1 MKSPKHTLRVRVLAP
16 SLAAVLAA
24 LPLAGCSAQGDHGSA
39 REKADAATRPEFRRF
54 YGQRL
59 KWRDCGDV
67 ECARLTV
74 PRDYAH
80 PGDGKT
86 FVLPV
91 ARAATADE
99 GRRIGTLVYNP
110 GGPGESGVADLKEG
124 GAESFGA
131 KARARFDIVSFDP
144 RGVAGS
150 RPALD
155 CPEDEEDTAED
166 DGAEEQPP
174 VPRTAAARARALADA
189 RTEATACRRGSRGLL
204 PHVGTRD
211 AARDLDVLRAALGE
225 RKLTY
230 VGWSYGTHL
239 GTRYAEQFPR
249 RVRAMVLDG
258 AVDPSLGWAQRALSE
273 GTGFRRAV
281 DDYATQC
288 PDVVGTGCPGANPEE
303 IRRLIHDLYAR
314 AEHDPLPVD
323 GEEEGLGATEVVDAV
338 SVAMYTPEEQW
349 KPLSAALRAAARGDG
364 TKLAALSEDEEAEET
379 EEAEE
384 ADGPGA
390 PEPAPRSRAAGTAV
404 DDSDDSDGSGD
415 SLDNSDAAILAV
427 SCADTA
433 YPRTAEPYWNALDRA
448 EKTAGLYGV
457 SSVLSVLA
465 CKDLPAGTPRPRRV
479 AAEGVAPVLVVG
491 TTGDP
496 ATPYEEAESLAEQF
510 PGGMLLTYEAPGHT
524 AYGRG
529 DACVTQRVDDYLVG
543 LRAVPDG
550 TTC

>member
-1 MKSPKHTLRVRVLAP
+1 MKSRKSLKSLRHSARMRVLALP
-16 SLAAVLAA
+16 LAVLTA
-24 LPLAGCSAQGDHGSA
+24 LPLAGCTTEGSRGSA
-39 REKADAATRPEFRRF
+39 RQHADADPAARPELQRF
-54 YGQRL
+54 YRQKL
-59 KWRDCGDV
+59 TWRECGDV

-91 ARAATADE
+91 ARAATDDE
-99 GRRIGTLVYNP
+99 ERRVGTLVYNP
-110 GGPGESGVADLKEG
+110 GGPGESGVADLKDG

-131 KARARFDIVSFDP
+131 KARAGFDIVSFDP

-155 CPEDEEDTAED
+155 CPEEEDEQED
-166 DGAEEQPP
+166 AAEEQPP
-174 VPRTAAARARALADA
+174 VPRTAAARAQALADA
-189 RTEATACRRGSRGLL
+189 RAEATACRKGSRGLL
-204 PHVGTRD
+204 RHVGTQD
-211 AARDLDVLRAALGE
+211 VARDLDVLRAALGE

-281 DDYATQC
+281 DDYAKRC
-288 PDVVGTGCPGANPEE
+288 AEVVGSGCPGESPGE
-303 IRRLIHDLYAR
+303 IRRLIEDLYER
-314 AEHDPLPVD
+314 TEHEPLPVD
-323 GEEEGLGATEVVDAV
+323 GEEEGLGTTDVVDAV
-338 SVAMYTPEEQW
+338 SLAMYAPEDDW
-349 KPLSAALRAAARGDG
+349 KPLSAALRAGARGDG
-364 TKLAALSEDEEAEET
+364 TKLAELSEAEEP
-379 EEAEE
+379 
-384 ADGPGA
+384 GP
-390 PEPAPRSRAAGTAV
+390 AARLRGKGERGERE
-404 DDSDDSDGSGD
+404 SDGAV
-415 SLDNSDAAILAV
+415 DNSDAAILAV

-433 YPRTAEPYWNALDRA
+433 YPRTAEPYWDALERA
-448 EKTAGLYGV
+448 EGKAGLYGV

-465 CKDLPAGTPRPRRV
+465 CKDLPSGTQRPRRV
-479 AAEGVAPVLVVG
+479 AADGVPPVLVVG

-496 ATPYEEAESLAEQF
+496 ATPYEEAESVAEQF

-524 AYGRG
+524 AYGRAG
-529 DACVTQRVDDYLVG
+529 ACVTKRVDDYLVG
-543 LRAVPDG
+543 LREVPDG

>member
-1 MKSPKHTLRVRVLAP
+1 MRVLALP
-16 SLAAVLAA
+16 LAVLTA
-24 LPLAGCSAQGDHGSA
+24 LPLAGCTTEGSRGSA
-39 REKADAATRPEFRRF
+39 RQHADADPAARPELQRF
-54 YGQRL
+54 YRQKL
-59 KWRDCGDV
+59 TWRECGDV

-91 ARAATADE
+91 ARAATDDE
-99 GRRIGTLVYNP
+99 ERRVGTLVYNP
-110 GGPGESGVADLKEG
+110 GGPGESGVADLKDG

-131 KARARFDIVSFDP
+131 KARAGFDIVSFDP

-155 CPEDEEDTAED
+155 CPEEEDEQED
-166 DGAEEQPP
+166 AAEEQPP
-174 VPRTAAARARALADA
+174 VPRTAAARAQALADA
-189 RTEATACRRGSRGLL
+189 RAEATACRKGSRGLL
-204 PHVGTRD
+204 RHVGTQD
-211 AARDLDVLRAALGE
+211 VARDLDVLRAALGE

-281 DDYATQC
+281 DDYAKRC
-288 PDVVGTGCPGANPEE
+288 AEVVGSGCPGESPGE
-303 IRRLIHDLYAR
+303 IRRLIEDLYER
-314 AEHDPLPVD
+314 TEHEPLPVD
-323 GEEEGLGATEVVDAV
+323 GEEEGLGTTDVVDAV
-338 SVAMYTPEEQW
+338 SLAMYAPEDDW
-349 KPLSAALRAAARGDG
+349 KPLSAALRAGARGDG
-364 TKLAALSEDEEAEET
+364 TKLAELSEAEEP
-379 EEAEE
+379 
-384 ADGPGA
+384 GP
-390 PEPAPRSRAAGTAV
+390 AARLRGKGERGERE
-404 DDSDDSDGSGD
+404 SDGAV
-415 SLDNSDAAILAV
+415 DNSDAAILAV

-433 YPRTAEPYWNALDRA
+433 YPRTAEPYWDALERA
-448 EKTAGLYGV
+448 EGKAGLYGV

-465 CKDLPAGTPRPRRV
+465 CKDLPSGTQRPRRV
-479 AAEGVAPVLVVG
+479 AADGVPPVLVVG

-496 ATPYEEAESLAEQF
+496 ATPYEEAESVAEQF

-524 AYGRG
+524 AYGRAG
-529 DACVTQRVDDYLVG
+529 ACVTKRVDDYLVG
-543 LRAVPDG
+543 LREVPDG

>member
-1 MKSPKHTLRVRVLAP
+1 MKSPKSLRHTARMRVL
-16 SLAAVLAA
+16 A
-24 LPLAGCSAQGDHGSA
+24 LPLAVLTALSLAGCTTEDGRAQQ
-39 REKADAATRPEFRRF
+39 RADADPATRPELQRF

-67 ECARLTV
+67 QCARLTV

-91 ARAATADE
+91 ARAVTDDE
-99 GRRIGTLVYNP
+99 ERRVGTLVYNP

-124 GAESFGA
+124 GVESFGA

-155 CPEDEEDTAED
+155 CPEEEEDTAG
-166 DGAEEQPP
+166 DGAGSGSGEQPP

-189 RTEATACRRGSRGLL
+189 RAEATACRKGSHGLL
-204 PHVGTRD
+204 RHVGTQD
-211 AARDLDVLRAALGE
+211 VARDLDVLRAALGE

-258 AVDPSLGWAQRALSE
+258 AVDPSLGWERRALSE
-273 GTGFRRAV
+273 ATGFRRAV
-281 DDYATQC
+281 DDYATRC
-288 PDVVGTGCPGANPEE
+288 ADVVGRGCPGDSPGE
-303 IRRLIHDLYAR
+303 IRRLIQGLYEST
-314 AEHDPLPVD
+314 EHDPLPVD
-323 GEEEGLGATEVVDAV
+323 GDEEGLGTTDVVDAV
-338 SVAMYTPEEQW
+338 SLAMYTPEDEW

-364 TKLAALSEDEEAEET
+364 TKLAELSE
-379 EEAEE
+379 
-384 ADGPGA
+384 ADA
-390 PEPAPRSRAAGTAV
+390 PEPAARSRGKGKRASKAPV
-404 DDSDDSDGSGD
+404 DNRASKAPV
-415 SLDNSDAAILAV
+415 DNSDAAILAV

-433 YPRTAEPYWNALDRA
+433 YPRTAEPYWDALERA
-448 EKTAGLYGV
+448 ERKAGLYGV
-457 SSVLSVLA
+457 SSVVSVLA
-465 CKDLPAGTPRPRRV
+465 CKDLPSGTQQPRRV
-479 AAEGVAPVLVVG
+479 EAEGVPPVLVIG

-496 ATPYEEAESLAEQF
+496 ATPYEEAESLADQF

-529 DACVTQRVDDYLVG
+529 GACVTQRVDDYLVG
-543 LRAVPDG
+543 LREVPDG